1 MARKFDLYGP
11 YILLAIL
18 FAVAVLLRP
27 ALPIDETRYLSVAW
41 EMFLQKQYAVLS
53 LNFQPYHHKPPM
65 LFWLI
70 NAMWEM
76 FGISRSAALIPIF
89 AASASVMFLT
99 QKIVKELIPEKQ
111 RAAEIIPWLLIG
123 SVPFLIYNTLI
134 MFDILLTAFVLT
146 TFLIFIAHA
155 KNPKFYKPILAGVF
169 MGLGVLVKG
178 PVMYLYV
185 LWPLALYGFWKWEGL
200 ISKKQFYKALL
211 FAVFIS
217 AIPVAA
223 WLVPAL
229 SQTGDDFA
237 FWLVWN
243 QTAGRVSGNFSS
255 AHVRSIFFYLM
266 ILPVLFLPW
275 CFLPSFW
282 RNIKGLPQ
290 EKSYKFLMSATIP
303 IFLSFC
309 LIAGKQPHYLVPLLP
324 FLVIVFA
331 LLLEEKKQIV
341 VLSLTVV
348 SILIFGQ
355 AIASQT
361 VFQKYDLGSLSEFYS
376 ANKESDWAFVRKYQG
391 EIGFLAKVEKAI
403 DSIESDHLTEW
414 FHQHPGGKAIVR
426 YNAKDDMSRYIEL
439 FSQPYKGKYIGVF
452 KERDPLHE

>member
-1 MARKFDLYGP
+1 MARKYDLYGP

-18 FAVAVLLRP
+18 FAAAVMFRP
-27 ALPIDETRYLSVAW
+27 VLPIDETRYLTVAW
-41 EMFLQKQYAVLS
+41 EMFLQKKYAVLS

-70 NAMWEM
+70 NVVWEIC
-76 FGISRSAALIPIF
+76 GVSRTAALVPVF
-89 AASASVMFLT
+89 AASTAVMLIT
-99 QKIVKELIPEKQ
+99 QKLLKELAPAKQ
-111 RAAEIIPWLLIG
+111 RAAELVPWLLIG

-134 MFDILLTAFVLT
+134 MFDVLLTGFVL
-146 TFLIFIAHA
+146 LSLLAFIEHA
-155 KNPKFYKPILAGVF
+155 KNPKFYKPIVAGVF

-185 LWPLALYGFWKWEGL
+185 LWPLVLYGLWKWDGL
-200 ISKKQFYKALL
+200 INQKLFYKGLL
-211 FAVFIS
+211 IAVFIS
-217 AIPVAA
+217 VIPVAA

-255 AHVRSIFFYLM
+255 AHVRSIFFYFM

-282 RNIKGLPQ
+282 RNIKRLSQ
-290 EKSYKFLMSATIP
+290 EKSIKFLVSATIP
-303 IFLSFC
+303 VFLSFC

-324 FLVIVFA
+324 FLIIAFA
-331 LLLEEKKQIV
+331 LLFEEKKKIMRV
-341 VLSLTVV
+341 SLAMASVF
-348 SILIFGQ
+348 ILGQ

-361 VFQKYDLGSLSEFYS
+361 IFQKYDLGPVSDFYNSE
-376 ANKESDWAFVRKYQG
+376 KDSDWAFVRKYQG
-391 EIGFLAKVEKAI
+391 EIGFLAKVDKAMDSI
-403 DSIESDHLTEW
+403 DSNQLTEW

-426 YNAKDDMSRYIEL
+426 YNAKDDMSEYIEL
-439 FSQPYKGKYIGVF
+439 FSQPYKGKHLGIF
-452 KERDPLHE
+452 KEGHSQHE

>member
-18 FAVAVLLRP
+18 FITAVLLRP
-27 ALPIDETRYLSVAW
+27 VLPIDETRYLTIAW
-41 EMFLQKQYAVLS
+41 EMFLHKQYTVLS

-70 NAMWEM
+70 NAMWEI
-76 FGISRSAALIPIF
+76 FGVSRSAALIPIF

-99 QKIVKELIPEKQ
+99 QKLLKELVPEKQ
-111 RAAEIIPWLLIG
+111 CAAKLIPWLLIG

-134 MFDILLTAFVLT
+134 MFDVLLTAFVLA
-146 TFLIFIAHA
+146 TFLTFIDHA
-155 KNPKFYKPILAGVF
+155 KNPKFYKPVLAGVF

-185 LWPLALYGFWKWEGL
+185 LWPLALYGFWKWEAF
-200 ISKKQFYKALL
+200 ISNKQFYKGLL
-211 FAVFIS
+211 FAVIIS
-217 AIPVAA
+217 IIPIVA
-223 WLVPAL
+223 WLLPVL

-243 QTAGRVSGNFSS
+243 QTAGRISGNFSS
-255 AHVRSIFFYLM
+255 AHVRSVFFYLI

-282 RNIKGLPQ
+282 RNIKRLP
-290 EKSYKFLMSATIP
+290 EVKPFKFLMAATIP
-303 IFLSFC
+303 VFLSFC
-309 LIAGKQPHYLVPLLP
+309 FIAGKQPHYLVPLLP
-324 FLVIVFA
+324 FLIIAFA

-341 VLSLTVV
+341 VMSLTMV

-361 VFQKYDLGSLSEFYS
+361 VFKKYDLGPVSKFYS
-376 ANKESDWAFVRKYQG
+376 AGKDSNWAFVRKYQG
-391 EIGFLAKVEKAI
+391 EIGFLAKVDKPMY
-403 DSIESDHLTEW
+403 SIESNQLEDW
-414 FHQHPGGKAIVR
+414 FNQHPGGKAIVR
-426 YNAKDDMSRYIEL
+426 YSAQDDMSKYVRL
-439 FSQPYKGKYIGVF
+439 FSQPYKSKYIGIF
-452 KERDPLHE
+452 KERYPQHE